1 MIEKIPKIV
10 SLLSQ
15 SRSEYITWGKKKKRK
30 NVDVLIKNMRIEF
43 LGRVAPFEMC

>member
-15 SRSEYITWGKKKKRK
+15 SRSEYITWEKKRK

>member
-15 SRSEYITWGKKKKRK
+15 SRSEYITWEKKERK